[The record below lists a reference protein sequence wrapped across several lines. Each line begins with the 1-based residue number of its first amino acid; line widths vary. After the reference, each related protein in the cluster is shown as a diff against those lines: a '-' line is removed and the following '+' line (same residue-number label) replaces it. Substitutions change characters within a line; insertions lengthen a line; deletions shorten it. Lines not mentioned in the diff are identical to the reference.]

1 MLIRYCIK
9 QNFTNYYTCD
19 HDHAVNRL
27 CLALPAVQSGSLMW
41 KNVGRSVIFG
51 VPIGVTFLDTVGYV
65 ARVEGISMQP
75 VLNPEASNTDYVFLS
90 RWAVRD
96 FSLTRGEVVSLV
108 SPKDPNQ
115 KIIKRVVGLQG
126 DVVSTL
132 GYKSQYVKVP
142 EGHCWVEGD
151 HTGHTLDSNTF
162 GPVSLGLINAKAV
175 YIVWPP
181 RRWQPLVAKIPSN
194 RGPLSSSV

>member
-1 MLIRYCIK
+1 MLLKTVCK
-9 QNFTNYYTCD
+9 
-19 HDHAVNRL
+19 
-27 CLALPAVQSGSLMW
+27 
-41 KNVGRSVIFG
+41 SVLLG
-51 VPIGVTFLDTVGYV
+51 LPIGITFLDTVGYV

-75 VLNPEASNTDYVFLS
+75 VLNPEPSNTDYVFLS

-96 FSLTRGEVVSLV
+96 YHVQRGDVISLV

-115 KIIKRVVGLQG
+115 KIIKRVVALQG

-132 GYKSQYVKVP
+132 GYRSQYVKIP

-151 HTGHTLDSNTF
+151 HTGHTFDSNSF
-162 GPVSLGLINAKAV
+162 GPVSLGLVNAKAV

-181 RRWQPLVAKIPSN
+181 DRWQILEAKLPDSRKPVSIN
-194 RGPLSSSV
+194 VYNN

>member
-1 MLIRYCIK
+1 M
-9 QNFTNYYTCD
+9 
-19 HDHAVNRL
+19 
-27 CLALPAVQSGSLMW
+27 SL
-41 KNVGRSVIFG
+41 RSISRSILFG
-51 VPIGVTFLDTVGYV
+51 VPIGLTFLDTVGYV

-75 VLNPEASNTDYVFLS
+75 ALNPGSTNKDYVFLS

-96 FSLTRGEVVSLV
+96 YNIKRGDVISLS

-115 KIIKRVVGLQG
+115 KIIKRVVALQG
-126 DVVSTL
+126 DVVSTI
-132 GYKSQYVKVP
+132 GYKNQYVKIP

-175 YIVWPP
+175 SIVWPP
-181 RRWQPLVAKIPSN
+181 ARWQKLEAKLPES
-194 RGPLSSSV
+194 RKPLSIAM